1 MVRRSSAM
9 VRWSNRTLEP
19 SDWTVAP
26 SDWTSHLG
34 LDRRTVAP
42 SSHRTAL
49 KHPTVYS
56 RRSRNISNNT
66 SSSSLPSI
74 TTCSLNRPHSTNPR
88 PR

>member
-19 SDWTVAP
+19 SDWTK
-26 SDWTSHLG
+26 SRH
-34 LDRRTVAP
+34 TVAKIP
-42 SSHRTAL
+42 SSRRTAL
-49 KHPTVYS
+49 KHPAVYT

-66 SSSSLPSI
+66 SSSSMPSI
-74 TTCSLNRPHSTNPR
+74 TTCLLNRPHSINPR